1 MRVLYLMG
9 PYIQAAGGRG
19 SMDQQAAQA
28 VEFESMLLGRHL
40 GLLSRRSGG
49 QLDRS
54 AYTLLNRIRIE
65 GSMSIGELSE
75 ALGLDAS
82 TLNRQTAAV
91 MRAGLAE
98 RIADPDGG
106 IARKFRITPEGER
119 RLDEE
124 REANVNAL
132 SRVLQDWTAEDVA
145 EFASALKR
153 FNSDI
158 ERLDGHPWPRPQ

>member
-1 MRVLYLMG
+1 
-9 PYIQAAGGRG
+9 
-19 SMDQQAAQA
+19 MDQQAARA

-65 GSMSIGELSE
+65 GSMSIGELSD

-82 TLNRQTAAV
+82 TLNRQTAAM

-106 IARKFRITPEGER
+106 IARKFRITPQGER
-119 RLDEE
+119 LLDEE
-124 REANVNAL
+124 REANVKAL
-132 SRVLQDWTAEDVA
+132 SRVLQDWTSQDVA
-145 EFASALKR
+145 EFALALKR
-153 FNSDI
+153 FNGDI

>member
-1 MRVLYLMG
+1 
-9 PYIQAAGGRG
+9 
-19 SMDQQAAQA
+19 MDQQAAQA

-82 TLNRQTAAV
+82 TLNRQTAAM
-91 MRAGLAE
+91 MRVGLAE

-119 RLDEE
+119 LLDEE
-124 REANVNAL
+124 REANVKAL
-132 SRVLQDWTAEDVA
+132 SRVLQDWTGQDVA
-145 EFASALKR
+145 EFALALKR

>member
-1 MRVLYLMG
+1 
-9 PYIQAAGGRG
+9 
-19 SMDQQAAQA
+19 MDQQAAQD

-49 QLDRS
+49 RLDRS

-75 ALGLDAS
+75 AFGLDAS
-82 TLNRQTAAV
+82 TLNRQTAAM

-106 IARKFRITPEGER
+106 IARKFQITPEGER
-119 RLDEE
+119 LLDEE
-124 REANVNAL
+124 REANVKAL
-132 SRVLQDWTAEDVA
+132 SRVLRDWTSGDVA
-145 EFASALKR
+145 EFASFLKR
-153 FNSDI
+153 FNTDI